1 MGQSLQK
8 IFHGHAAMNIRNIQ
22 ISRVWLVRVIAVSV
36 CVCEGNINLGV
47 SGFSPVF
54 SLNSRNLSI
63 SHQNPRHHQKK
74 PGRCNEVQLVGAG
87 FVHYHLG
94 FSCISP
100 MFVGG
105 DPTLRRAL
113 VVASPE
119 AKGWRHLRVPG
130 WWTGSVWVSGFG
142 STRRVILTR
151 KDVLSSTHGN

>member
-22 ISRVWLVRVIAVSV
+22 ISRVWLVRVTAVSV

-47 SGFSPVF
+47 SGFSPVL

-63 SHQNPRHHQKK
+63 SHQNPRHQDQKK

-87 FVHYHLG
+87 SVFMFFFSLHYHLG

-130 WWTGSVWVSGFG
+130 RWTGSV
-142 STRRVILTR
+142 
-151 KDVLSSTHGN
+151 VLDQPGESFLQERMS